1 MASFDHINYS
11 LRPSK
16 SIQRQIVFDGVRA
29 LQSTLCL
36 NRMVYIGFGSVW
48 FTDFVMAHKSLDIT
62 DMVSI
67 EKDDIGYSRAAFN
80 APYATVRVLHGSSAT
95 VLPRLYDDSVIRHR
109 PWLLW
114 LDYDTTFDEALRDDV
129 RSVIE
134 GSPSDTIFLV
144 TMDAKER
151 MYGDAPRTRPRRLR
165 QLFGDVV
172 SDNLS
177 KDACKPQHFQNTL
190 ADLAIDLGII

>member
-172 SDNLS
+172 SDNL
-177 KDACKPQHFQNTL
+177 FQGRMQAPTFPEY
-190 ADLAIDLGII
+190 AG